1 MSMLVCSEILLAIT
15 CVSDNLLA
23 CDSRCAL
30 DSMGELNCL
39 SDRTI
44 DISQALF
51 YVIISSSYW
60 RRYTFPFLAFQKS
73 LRKSVVVGLK
83 SVEGRGMQGLGSRRC
98 RAGLHTAVHDP
109 KLSPTPALAPYP
121 QA

>member
-23 CDSRCAL
+23 CDRRCAL

-60 RRYTFPFLAFQKS
+60 RRYTFPFLAFQKIS
-73 LRKSVVVGLK
+73 KKVS
-83 SVEGRGMQGLGSRRC
+83 RGGAEISRGSRDARF
-98 RAGLHTAVHDP
+98 GV
-109 KLSPTPALAPYP
+109 
-121 QA
+121 